1 MTGQITSF
9 DMRLTRVDHDLVK
22 SFRTLL
28 RFDNKT
34 QFSSDDFRLYG
45 LDRFLNRDTIHSI
58 GGFFARLQHAKLARV
73 VGEKRSVMPSNHY
86 RFIKVYE
93 WTETKP

>member
-1 MTGQITSF
+1 MTSQIASF
-9 DMRLTRVDHDLVK
+9 DMRLTHVDRDLVK

-34 QFSSDDFRLYG
+34 QFSSDDFRLYQ
-45 LDRFLNRDTIHSI
+45 LDRFLNKDTAHSI
-58 GGFFARLQHAKLARV
+58 GGFFSKLQHAKLARV

-93 WTETKP
+93 WTEAK